1 MIQGDVVDEVI
12 DLIQE
17 QFKISD
23 DVIED
28 IGDIKPAASDKKDK
42 KDKEDGPLKDG
53 EKPEKKSA
61 GPRPQGNPR
70 KK

>member
-23 DVIED
+23 DVID
-28 IGDIKPAASDKKDK
+28 DVGDIQPADSGKKK
-42 KDKEDGPLKDG
+42 
-53 EKPEKKSA
+53 
-61 GPRPQGNPR
+61 
-70 KK
+70 